1 MADKHKI
8 EEEEHWSATS
18 DPMAGLMMVFLLV
31 SIAYMHAI
39 EQDKQE
45 IITAQKKIERE
56 QEKIKA
62 IVVTYQ
68 ETQSAL
74 YDQLNDEFKEDLPRW
89 QASIDRESLSVQLFE
104 PEILFQAGSAEVTPK
119 FKEILDDFFPR
130 YLEVIFSDKFR
141 EAIAEVRIEGHTSSE
156 WIQGKSTP
164 DEAYFHNMQLSQERT
179 RSVLMYC
186 HEVAPDKY
194 KNLMKQHVTA
204 NGLSSSKLIYQ
215 EDGTEDMARSR
226 RVEFRTRTNADRR
239 IKEILGELEND

>member
-18 DPMAGLMMVFLLV
+18 DLMAGLMMVFLLV

-89 QASIDRESLSVQLFE
+89 QASIDRESLSVQFFE

-164 DEAYFHNMQLSQERT
+164 DEAYFPGSVLYIRRERNRQEREEPGGKC
-179 RSVLMYC
+179 RERHL
-186 HEVAPDKY
+186 A
-194 KNLMKQHVTA
+194 
-204 NGLSSSKLIYQ
+204 
-215 EDGTEDMARSR
+215 
-226 RVEFRTRTNADRR
+226 
-239 IKEILGELEND
+239 